1 MSGSS
6 LLSNLNNMLEN
17 EQANQNIL
25 PKVKKTIKTESKKE
39 VMITSKQVNLQDQ
52 KQVQENK
59 QDTENMITSSI
70 EDLSASIPVVQDT
83 SKPVS
88 KQSSMFLVNPITE
101 FVPLKVFS
109 VRLPM
114 DLLKRVEAMI
124 YFESQKQPQ
133 KVTQQDVVTLALTK
147 IVDEAGY

>member
-1 MSGSS
+1 MSSSS

-17 EQANQNIL
+17 EQANQIVI
-25 PKVKKTIKTESKKE
+25 PKTKKTSSKEKNM
-39 VMITSKQVNLQDQ
+39 VTSKQVNLQDQ
-52 KQVQENK
+52 KQVQENTLDAK
-59 QDTENMITSSI
+59 NITTSNREN
-70 EDLSASIPVVQDT
+70 LSASVPVVIDT
-83 SKPVS
+83 SKPIV